1 MYCFFLKHW
10 PSRRD
15 VCSFAVLVPW
25 TSLMVWYCP
34 YLLFLW
40 SSVKN
45 SNFSLDLFSSYK
57 VVAVAVLWTLK
68 RSAVFLKSWDGC
80 SSTDIFSS
88 RLRFLCFIGA
98 DSWNIEQII
107 YEWMNERMNDWINE
121 WMNKWVNEWMN
132 EWINEWMNEW
142 RNK

>member
-1 MYCFFLKHW
+1 MCIASSGSIGPAEETFTLSQSLYHGLHW
-10 PSRRD
+10 WYDIVRTY
-15 VCSFAVLVPW
+15 SF
-25 TSLMVWYCP
+25 CDH
-34 YLLFLW
+34 LW
-40 SSVKN
+40 KIDL
-45 SNFSLDLFSSYK
+45 FSLDLFSSYK

-107 YEWMNERMNDWINE
+107 YEWMNE
-121 WMNKWVNEWMN
+121 WMN
-132 EWINEWMNEW
+132 EWLNKWINEWMNEW